1 MDAKALVSEPLCI
14 YCQSAP
20 AEQRDHTFP
29 QSWEPDGIEPTVQR
43 VTVPS
48 CKACGGK
55 LKKAEEQAAL
65 MWMMARGFDRDHPA
79 VVGVYE
85 RVRKTWDPAAAKTP
99 RERKH
104 RVQRQRSMLTRVRPV
119 VVPPDKAIGA
129 PM

>member
-1 MDAKALVSEPLCI
+1 MTETAAPKKPGCI

-20 AEQRDHTFP
+20 AEEFDHTFP
-29 QSWEPDGIEPTVQR
+29 QSWEPDGTNPDVQR

-48 CKACGGK
+48 CKACGAK

-79 VVGVYE
+79 VAGVYE
-85 RVRKTWDPAAAKTP
+85 RVRKTWNAAEAKTS

-104 RVQRQRSMLTRVRPV
+104 RIRCALR
-119 VVPPDKAIGA
+119 
-129 PM
+129 